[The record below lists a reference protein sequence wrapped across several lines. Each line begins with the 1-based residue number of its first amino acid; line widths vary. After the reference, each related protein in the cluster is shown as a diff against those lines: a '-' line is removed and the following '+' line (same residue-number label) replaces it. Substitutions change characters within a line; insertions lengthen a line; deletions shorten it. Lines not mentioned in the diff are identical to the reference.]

1 MSDVV
6 DATVLPLSVHEIVSA
21 VPEPVAVNTTEYVPL
36 PLSVT
41 PVICGARAWLGAYA
55 LAHQLSFTEAVAL
68 RQADA
73 AWDRVAELWHQPLRD
88 EPDDEFTEPGRRAV
102 DLPR

>member
-1 MSDVV
+1 MQSPLDLPTVQAVV
-6 DATVLPLSVHEIVSA
+6 EHSTHPSLQASAT
-21 VPEPVAVNTTEYVPL
+21 
-36 PLSVT
+36 
-41 PVICGARAWLGAYA
+41 AWLGAYA
-55 LAHQLSFTEAVAL
+55 LAHQFSFTEAVAL

-102 DLPR
+102 DLRR

>member
-1 MSDVV
+1 MQSPLDLPTVQGLREHTSHPSLQAS
-6 DATVLPLSVHEIVSA
+6 AT
-21 VPEPVAVNTTEYVPL
+21 
-36 PLSVT
+36 
-41 PVICGARAWLGAYA
+41 AWLGAYA
-55 LAHQLSFTEAVAL
+55 LAHQFSFTEAVAL

-73 AWDRVAELWHQPLRD
+73 AWDRVAGLWHQPLRD